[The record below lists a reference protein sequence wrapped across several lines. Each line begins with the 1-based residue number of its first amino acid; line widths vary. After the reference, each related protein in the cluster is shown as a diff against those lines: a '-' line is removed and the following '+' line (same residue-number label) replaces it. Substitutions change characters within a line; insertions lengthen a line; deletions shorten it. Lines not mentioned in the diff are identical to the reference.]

1 MIETPIQTI
10 GDKWAKN
17 ISDEFQS
24 WADEVAK
31 TGRANTKIIRFD
43 PTPLIESAFYEGGEA
58 QLGELGKILGTG
70 IKFDIT
76 SPEAI
81 AWIKEYGANQITLIN
96 DTTKATIRDIT
107 RRGLEEGLSPQE
119 QSKLIRQHIGIL
131 PQHAK
136 AAENYRKALL
146 DSGMD
151 QISVERL
158 VAKRIKFYIKLRADN
173 IGLTESHTATNEGS
187 RQVNEN
193 AVERGI
199 ISKDEYEQEWL
210 TAADDHRCS
219 KCGGMQGKRAAI
231 GGNFPGDGRG
241 PPLHNRCRCT
251 NIVVAKSSK
260 PYMPKVAE
268 RKEESK
274 VAKEPKESKKG
285 VSLKSRVTDELAE
298 LTIKG
303 SGPTRP
309 GEILP

>member
-1 MIETPIQTI
+1 MTTIQDI

-24 WADEVAK
+24 WAEETAK
-31 TGRANTKIIRFD
+31 TGRSNTKIIRFD

-70 IKFDIT
+70 IKFDLT

-81 AWIKEYGANQITLIN
+81 AWIKEYGAEQIKLI
-96 DTTKATIRDIT
+96 DATTKATIRDIT
-107 RRGLEEGLSPQE
+107 RRGLEEGLSPQD

-136 AAENYRKALL
+136 AAENYRKALI

-173 IGLTESHTATNEGS
+173 IGLTESHTATNVGS
-187 RQVNEN
+187 RQVSES

-210 TAADDHRCS
+210 TAPDDHRCS
-219 KCGGMQGKRAAI
+219 KCGGMQGKRAEI

-268 RKEESK
+268 KKEETK
-274 VAKEPKESKKG
+274 AVKEPAEKKG
-285 VSLKSRVTDELAE
+285 KGTSLKSRTTDQLVD

-303 SGPTRP
+303 RQKLP
-309 GEILP
+309 GEALP